1 MLREEI
7 LETTKSTAVIAK
19 VRDYTQLL
27 KPNLSFLVVFSSV
40 IGYLLSPQGSF
51 HLPDLLALF
60 AAGIL
65 VTGSANTIN
74 QILERHSDA
83 LMKRTRTRPLPDGR
97 MQASEAWAVA
107 FISGIAGLL
116 VITLQFNVLA
126 GVLSLISLL
135 LYAFAYTPLK
145 KVHPVAVAVG
155 AIPGALPPLIGWV
168 AATGSIGWGGVA
180 LFLIQFFWQ
189 FPHFWAI
196 GFLGYEEYEKAGIR
210 LLPSKAGKTRFT
222 GFQCIVYSLALF
234 PLAILPRTLGI
245 IGNWGM
251 FVALLAAV
259 YMVNASVLFYLRND
273 LPSAK
278 KTMFASLI
286 YLPLVLLAFLF
297 DKI

>member
-7 LETTKSTAVIAK
+7 LETTKSTAIIAK

>member
-1 MLREEI
+1 MLREET
-7 LETTKSTAVIAK
+7 LATTKGTAIAAK
-19 VRDYTQLL
+19 VRDYAQLL
-27 KPNLSFLVVFSSV
+27 KPNLSLLVVFSSV

-51 HLPDLLALF
+51 NLPDLLALF

-74 QILERHSDA
+74 QILERRSDA
-83 LMKRTRTRPLPDGR
+83 LMKRTKTRPLPDGR
-97 MQASEAWAVA
+97 MQVGEAWAVA
-107 FISGIAGLL
+107 LISGLAGLA
-116 VITLQFNVLA
+116 VITLQFNPLA
-126 GVLSLISLL
+126 GLLSFLSLL

-145 KVHPVAVAVG
+145 KVHPIAVAVG
-155 AIPGALPPLIGWV
+155 AVPGALPPLIGWV
-168 AATGSIGWGGVA
+168 AATGNIGWGGVV

-196 GFLGYEEYEKAGIR
+196 GFLGFDEYEKAGIR
-210 LLPSKAGKTRFT
+210 LLPSRAGKTRFT
-222 GFQCIVYSLALF
+222 GLQCIVYSLALF
-234 PLAILPRTLGI
+234 PLAVLPRILNVVGD
-245 IGNWGM
+245 WGM

-259 YMVNASVLFYLRND
+259 YMVNASVVFYLRND
-273 LPSAK
+273 APSAK